1 MEKQTY
7 VSYFSPTG
15 GTKRAAL
22 MLGAALP
29 GASPAVEIDL
39 SAPQLPRQCFTPDDV
54 VIFAMPVFGGRLPAL
69 AVQKLAAMQ
78 GSGTKAIAL
87 VAYGN
92 RAYEDALLEL
102 SEALTK
108 QGFIV
113 VAAAAVLAEHSMLR
127 TVAAGRPNADDQ
139 QQLSDFAH
147 RVAAKLQTDPT
158 ALTAI
163 PGNHPYKEWQQMPV
177 TPVASA
183 ACNGCGICAATCPSQ
198 AIPKDHPQTTDAAKC
213 ILCLR
218 CTVICPQ
225 QARALPA
232 QAQAALAQKLGA
244 LQGIHKE
251 NEFFI

>member
-113 VAAAAVLAEHSMLR
+113 VAAATVLAEHSMLR
-127 TVAAGRPNADDQ
+127 TVAAGQ
-139 QQLSDFAH
+139 
-147 RVAAKLQTDPT
+147 
-158 ALTAI
+158 
-163 PGNHPYKEWQQMPV
+163 
-177 TPVASA
+177 
-183 ACNGCGICAATCPSQ
+183 
-198 AIPKDHPQTTDAAKC
+198 PQC
-213 ILCLR
+213 
-218 CTVICPQ
+218 
-225 QARALPA
+225 
-232 QAQAALAQKLGA
+232 
-244 LQGIHKE
+244 
-251 NEFFI
+251 